1 MHQPETLT
9 HDAVPEM
16 AGALLAQL
24 RARGPRVHC
33 ITNAVAQ
40 NFTANALLDSPMSG
54 KFAGAEGLR
63 QFGKVVAGLRKGRI
77 GRHLITNVR
86 VHGDS
91 SRAQIKAYFIHISTP
106 SREKGGE
113 RSTEVTN
120 AGCYDCTAVKLD
132 GRWWLERRT
141 VSVDSK

>member
-1 MHQPETLT
+1 MTLT
-9 HDAVPEM
+9 ALDRIELHELM
-16 AGALLAQL
+16 ARYA
-24 RARGPRVHC
+24 
-33 ITNAVAQ
+33 NAVDVDGREEDLQ
-40 NFTANALLDSPMSG
+40 EIFTTNALLDSPMSG

>member
-1 MHQPETLT
+1 MTLT
-9 HDAVPEM
+9 ALDRIELHELM
-16 AGALLAQL
+16 ARYA
-24 RARGPRVHC
+24 
-33 ITNAVAQ
+33 NAVDVDGREEDLQ
-40 NFTANALLDSPMSG
+40 EIFTANALLDSPMSG

-77 GRHLITNVR
+77 GRHLLTNVR

>member
-1 MHQPETLT
+1 MTLT
-9 HDAVPEM
+9 ALDRIELHELM
-16 AGALLAQL
+16 ARYA
-24 RARGPRVHC
+24 
-33 ITNAVAQ
+33 NAVDVDGREEDLQ
-40 NFTANALLDSPMSG
+40 EIFTANALLDSLMSG